1 MVIKAYIK
9 WRNEKGMYK
18 IVRVLNHN
26 TVIAALDDGKSVPE
40 DQNVYLL
47 MGKGIGFGKK
57 PGTEAEIKDDSRVY
71 SLQECS
77 ERGDAKDI
85 VDEVTP
91 EYLEVADIVLKEAE
105 KVFGDIDRNILFSLA
120 DHIFYAVKRMKNN
133 ERISNPLTDDI
144 RLLFHMEYKVASCAI
159 PVIREKFGV
168 TIDDDEVGYITLH
181 VHSAIDDEK
190 VSDAMQTARAVRQ
203 CVDIVENAMGKKI
216 DVMSLAYNRL
226 MNHVRYMIV
235 RAINDEKLKMS
246 LNDYMS
252 VKYPDE
258 FAMAEKICDE
268 ISRMIKHKLNKAET
282 GYLAMHICRVTS
294 GELEAEE

>member
-1 MVIKAYIK
+1 
-9 WRNEKGMYK
+9 MYK

-26 TVIAALDDGKSVPE
+26 TVIATLDDDKEVSKVKISSE
-40 DQNVYLL
+40 DENAYLL

-57 PGTEAEIKDDSRVY
+57 SGQEAELKEDSRVY
-71 SLQECS
+71 SLQKCG

-85 VDEVTP
+85 VEEVTP
-91 EYLEVADIVLKEAE
+91 EYLEVADIVLEEAE

-144 RLLFHMEYKVASCAI
+144 RLLFHMEYKVASCVI
-159 PVIREKFGV
+159 PVIQEKFGV
-168 TIDDDEVGYITLH
+168 LIDDDEVGYITLH

-203 CVDIVENAMGKKI
+203 CIDIVENAMGKKI

-235 RAINDEKLKMS
+235 RAIKGEKLKMS

-268 ISRMIKHKLNKAET
+268 ISGMIKHKLNKVEI

>member
-1 MVIKAYIK
+1 
-9 WRNEKGMYK
+9 MYK
-18 IVRVLNHN
+18 IVKVLNHN
-26 TVIAALDDGKSVPE
+26 TVIAALNE
-40 DQNVYLL
+40 DNDKNNFNENISQGDENVYLL

-57 PGTEAEIKDDSRVY
+57 SGQQAEVKEDSRVY
-71 SLQECS
+71 SLQKCG
-77 ERGDAKDI
+77 ERGEAKDI

-91 EYLEVADIVLKEAE
+91 EYLETADIVLKEAE

-120 DHIFYAVKRMKNN
+120 DHIFYAVRRMKNN

-144 RLLFHMEYKVASCAI
+144 KLLFHMEYKVAACVI
-159 PVIREKFGV
+159 PVIEEKFGV

-181 VHSAIDDEK
+181 VHSAIDDENI
-190 VSDAMQTARAVRQ
+190 SDAMQIARAVRQ
-203 CVDIVENAMGKKI
+203 CIDIVENAMEKKI

-235 RAINDEKLKMS
+235 RAIKGEKLKMS

-252 VKYPDE
+252 VKYPEE
-258 FAMAEKICDE
+258 FQMAEKICDE
-268 ISRMIKHKLNKAET
+268 ISKMIKHKLDKVEI

-294 GELEAEE
+294 GELEAEDQN

>member
-1 MVIKAYIK
+1 
-9 WRNEKGMYK
+9 MYK

-26 TVIAALDDGKSVPE
+26 TVIATLDDDKEVSKVKISSE
-40 DQNVYLL
+40 DENAYLL

-57 PGTEAEIKDDSRVY
+57 SGQEAELKEDSRVY
-71 SLQECS
+71 LLQKCG

-85 VDEVTP
+85 VEEVTP
-91 EYLEVADIVLKEAE
+91 EYLEVADIVLEEAE

-144 RLLFHMEYKVASCAI
+144 RLLFHVEYKVASCVI
-159 PVIREKFGV
+159 PVIQEKFGV
-168 TIDDDEVGYITLH
+168 LIDDDEVGYITLH

-203 CVDIVENAMGKKI
+203 CIDIVENAMGKKI

-235 RAINDEKLKMS
+235 RAIKGEKLKMS

-268 ISRMIKHKLNKAET
+268 ISGMIKHKLNKVEI

>member
-1 MVIKAYIK
+1 
-9 WRNEKGMYK
+9 MYK

-26 TVIAALDDGKSVPE
+26 TVIATLDDDKEVSKVKISSE
-40 DQNVYLL
+40 DENAYLL

-57 PGTEAEIKDDSRVY
+57 SGQEAELKEDSRVY
-71 SLQECS
+71 SLQKCG

-85 VDEVTP
+85 VEEVTP
-91 EYLEVADIVLKEAE
+91 EYLEVADIVLEEAE

-133 ERISNPLTDDI
+133 DRISNPLTDDI
-144 RLLFHMEYKVASCAI
+144 RLLFHMEYKVASCVI
-159 PVIREKFGV
+159 PVIQEKFGV
-168 TIDDDEVGYITLH
+168 LIDDDEVGYITLH

-203 CVDIVENAMGKKI
+203 CIDIVENAMGKKI

-235 RAINDEKLKMS
+235 RAIKGEKLKMS
-246 LNDYMS
+246 INDYMS

-268 ISRMIKHKLNKAET
+268 ISWMIKHKLNKVEI

>member
-1 MVIKAYIK
+1 
-9 WRNEKGMYK
+9 
-18 IVRVLNHN
+18 
-26 TVIAALDDGKSVPE
+26 
-40 DQNVYLL
+40 

-57 PGTEAEIKDDSRVY
+57 TGAAAELKEDSRVY
-71 SLQECS
+71 SLQECG

-91 EYLEVADIVLKEAE
+91 EYLETADIVLKEAE
-105 KVFGDIDRNILFSLA
+105 KMFGDIDRNILFSLA
-120 DHIFYAVKRMKNN
+120 DHIFYAVKRMKNG
-133 ERISNPLTDDI
+133 ERISNPLTEDI
-144 RLLFHMEYKVASCAI
+144 RLLFHMEYKAALCVI
-159 PVIREKFGV
+159 PVIQEKFGIL
-168 TIDDDEVGYITLH
+168 IDDDEVGYIALH
-181 VHSAIDDEK
+181 VHSAIDNEK

-203 CVDIVENAMGKKI
+203 CVDIVERAIDKKI
-216 DVMSLAYNRL
+216 DIMSLAYNRL

-235 RAINDEKLKMS
+235 RAIKGEKLKMS

-252 VKYPDE
+252 IKYPDE

-268 ISRMIKHKLNKAET
+268 ISGMIKHKLNKAEI

>member
-1 MVIKAYIK
+1 
-9 WRNEKGMYK
+9 MYK
-18 IVRVLNHN
+18 VVRVLNHN
-26 TVIAALDDGKSVPE
+26 TVIAALDDCEKLHGKENLLDKE
-40 DQNVYLL
+40 DKYLL

-57 PGTEAEIKDDSRVY
+57 SGAAAELKEDSRVY
-71 SLQECS
+71 SLQECG

-91 EYLEVADIVLKEAE
+91 EYLETADIVLKEAE
-105 KVFGDIDRNILFSLA
+105 KMFGDIDRNILFSLA
-120 DHIFYAVKRMKNN
+120 DHIFYAVKRMKNG
-133 ERISNPLTDDI
+133 ERISNPLTEDI
-144 RLLFHMEYKVASCAI
+144 RLLFHMEYKAALCVI
-159 PVIREKFGV
+159 PVIQEKFGIL
-168 TIDDDEVGYITLH
+168 IDDDEVGYIALH
-181 VHSAIDDEK
+181 VHSAIDNEK

-203 CVDIVENAMGKKI
+203 CVDIVERAIDKKI
-216 DVMSLAYNRL
+216 DIMSLAYNRL

-235 RAINDEKLKMS
+235 RAIKGEKLKMS

-252 VKYPDE
+252 IKYPDE

-268 ISRMIKHKLNKAET
+268 ISGMIKHKLNKAEI

>member
-1 MVIKAYIK
+1 
-9 WRNEKGMYK
+9 MYK

-26 TVIAALDDGKSVPE
+26 TVIATLDDDKEVSKVKISSE
-40 DQNVYLL
+40 DENAYLL

-57 PGTEAEIKDDSRVY
+57 SGQEAELKEDSRVY
-71 SLQECS
+71 SLQKCG

-85 VDEVTP
+85 VEEVTP
-91 EYLEVADIVLKEAE
+91 EYLEVADIVLEEAE

-133 ERISNPLTDDI
+133 DRISNPLTDDI
-144 RLLFHMEYKVASCAI
+144 RLLFHMEYKVASCVI
-159 PVIREKFGV
+159 PVIQEKFGV
-168 TIDDDEVGYITLH
+168 LIDDDEVGYITLH

-203 CVDIVENAMGKKI
+203 CIDIVENAMGKKI

-235 RAINDEKLKMS
+235 RAIKGEKLKMS
-246 LNDYMS
+246 INDYMS

-268 ISRMIKHKLNKAET
+268 ISGMIKHKLNKVEI

-294 GELEAEE
+294 GELEAEEQTIEV

>member
-1 MVIKAYIK
+1 MHGKE
-9 WRNEKGMYK
+9 N
-18 IVRVLNHN
+18 L
-26 TVIAALDDGKSVPE
+26 LDKE
-40 DQNVYLL
+40 DKYLL

-57 PGTEAEIKDDSRVY
+57 PGAAAELKEDSRVY
-71 SLQECS
+71 SLQECG

-91 EYLEVADIVLKEAE
+91 EYLETADIVLKEAE
-105 KVFGDIDRNILFSLA
+105 KMFGDIDRNILFSLA
-120 DHIFYAVKRMKNN
+120 DHIFYAVKRMKNG
-133 ERISNPLTDDI
+133 ERISNPLTEDI
-144 RLLFHMEYKVASCAI
+144 RLLFHMEYKAALCVI
-159 PVIREKFGV
+159 PVIQEKFGIL
-168 TIDDDEVGYITLH
+168 IDDDEVGYIALH
-181 VHSAIDDEK
+181 VHSAIDNEK

-203 CVDIVENAMGKKI
+203 CVDIVERAIDKKI
-216 DVMSLAYNRL
+216 DIMSLAYNRL

-235 RAINDEKLKMS
+235 RTIKGEKLKMS

-252 VKYPDE
+252 IKYPDE

-268 ISRMIKHKLNKAET
+268 ISGMIKHKLNKAEI

>member
-1 MVIKAYIK
+1 
-9 WRNEKGMYK
+9 MYK

-26 TVIAALDDGKSVPE
+26 TVIATLDDDKEVSKVKISLE
-40 DQNVYLL
+40 DENAYLL

-57 PGTEAEIKDDSRVY
+57 SGQEAELKEDSRVY
-71 SLQECS
+71 SLQKCG

-85 VDEVTP
+85 VEEVTP
-91 EYLEVADIVLKEAE
+91 EYLEVADIVLEEAE

-144 RLLFHMEYKVASCAI
+144 RLLFHMEYKVASCVI
-159 PVIREKFGV
+159 PVIQEKFGV
-168 TIDDDEVGYITLH
+168 LIDDDEVGYITLH

-203 CVDIVENAMGKKI
+203 CIDIVENAMGKKI

-235 RAINDEKLKMS
+235 RAIKGEKLKMS

-268 ISRMIKHKLNKAET
+268 ISGMIKHKLNKVEI

>member
-1 MVIKAYIK
+1 
-9 WRNEKGMYK
+9 MYK

-26 TVIAALDDGKSVPE
+26 TVIATLDDDKEVSKVKISSE
-40 DQNVYLL
+40 DENAYLL

-57 PGTEAEIKDDSRVY
+57 SGQEAELKEDSRVY
-71 SLQECS
+71 SLQKCG

-85 VDEVTP
+85 VEEVTP
-91 EYLEVADIVLKEAE
+91 EYLEVADIVLEEAE

-133 ERISNPLTDDI
+133 DRISNPLTDDI
-144 RLLFHMEYKVASCAI
+144 RLLFHMEYKVASCVI
-159 PVIREKFGV
+159 PVIQEKFGV
-168 TIDDDEVGYITLH
+168 LIDDDEVGYITLH

-203 CVDIVENAMGKKI
+203 CIDIVENAMGKKI

-235 RAINDEKLKMS
+235 RAIKGEKLKMS
-246 LNDYMS
+246 INDYMS

-268 ISRMIKHKLNKAET
+268 ISGMIKHKLNKVEI